1 MKADEKKESMMILS
15 FLTAFGGWDL
25 KAIPWAGEL
34 KMRNRFEGENDELD
48 FEQLKSE
55 APLECPRE
63 IIR

>member
-1 MKADEKKESMMILS
+1 MILS